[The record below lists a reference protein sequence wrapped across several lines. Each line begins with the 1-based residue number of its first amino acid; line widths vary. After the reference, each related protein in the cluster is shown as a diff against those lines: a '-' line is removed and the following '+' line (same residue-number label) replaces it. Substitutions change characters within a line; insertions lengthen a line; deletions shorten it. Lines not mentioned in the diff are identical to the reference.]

1 MDTSL
6 TAPPLAGGTR
16 RRRAFD
22 SDALLQRGLLLLVIA
37 YLVVGLLIPL
47 LVMGAK
53 SLQTYDFRLDLVSV
67 EMDRGQGFEP
77 ARTLQDWRGT
87 DSEPLNDGLRP
98 GERSRESVARLIP
111 RGERQGVERL
121 RFTDHSPGGGLI
133 LLDGNLSIPGERIEI
148 ARDAIGNVQL
158 APAQAWSLDNYRHYF
173 SSGRL
178 LSSIWNSLWVALVVV
193 TLVVPLAFAFAYGLT
208 RTRMPGRGF
217 FRLVAL
223 VPVLAPSLLP
233 AIGLVYLFGKQGL
246 LTPLLMGANIYGPLG
261 IVIASVFF
269 TLPHAILIM
278 MIALSSSDQ
287 RLYEAAEVLGASKQR
302 TFWTVT
308 LPGAKYGLISSAFVV
323 FTLVITDFGVPK
335 VIGGNFDMLA
345 LDIYKQVIGQQ
356 NFQIGA
362 VVSIVLL
369 LPAILAFSVDRF
381 ISRRQSAL
389 LTARAVPLVIKPDAA
404 RDRASLLICSAI
416 AVFILGIIAICQVA
430 ALVKFWPYNLALGLQ
445 HYDFARM
452 DGGGW
457 ASYRNSVVMAMLSA
471 CIGTFLVFL
480 GAYLVEKVR
489 GANLLRQT
497 LQFLS
502 MMPMA
507 VPGMVLGLAYIF
519 FFNDPANPLH
529 FLYGTMAILVLSTV
543 THLYTVSHITSATAL
558 KQMDA
563 EFEAV
568 AQSLQQPFWRTFFKV
583 NAPVCAPALSE
594 VWLYIFV
601 NAMTTVSAVVFL
613 YSPETTLASVA
624 VLNMD
629 DAGDIA
635 PASAMAL
642 MIFYTNA
649 AVRVIHTFI
658 TNRLLAR
665 QTWRMR

>member
-1 MDTSL
+1 MN
-6 TAPPLAGGTR
+6 TAVSSPPASGGER
-16 RRRAFD
+16 ARAFD
-22 SDALLQRGLLLLVIA
+22 GDWLLQRALLIVVIA
-37 YLVVGLLIPL
+37 YLILGLVLPL
-47 LVMGAK
+47 ALMLGK
-53 SLQTYDFRLDLVSV
+53 SLQTYDFDLQRISV
-67 EMDRGQGFEP
+67 ELDRGQGYEA
-77 ARTLQDWRGT
+77 ARTLEDWRAH
-87 DSEPLNDGLRP
+87 SEYVVNDGLRP
-98 GERSRESVARLIP
+98 GERSRDAVARIIP
-111 RGERQGVERL
+111 HGARADVERL
-121 RFTDHSPGGGLI
+121 RITDHSADGGLI
-133 LLDGNLSIPGERIEI
+133 LLDGRLSEAGESLEVDR
-148 ARDAIGNVQL
+148 AAIGQL
-158 APAQAWSLDNYRHYF
+158 QVVPAQQWSLGNYRHYF
-173 SSGRL
+173 SNARL
-178 LSSIWNSLWVALVVV
+178 LSSIWNSIWVALMVVA
-193 TLVVPLAFAFAYGLT
+193 VVLPLAFAFAYGLT
-208 RTRMPGRGF
+208 RTHMRGRGF

-246 LTPLLMGANIYGPLG
+246 LTPLLLGANIYGPLG

-269 TLPHAILIM
+269 TLPHAVLVM
-278 MIALSSSDQ
+278 MIALSSADQ
-287 RLYEAAEVLGASKQR
+287 RLYEAAEVLGASKRR

-335 VIGGNFDMLA
+335 VIGGAFDMLA

-362 VVSIVLL
+362 VVSIMLL
-369 LPAILAFSVDRF
+369 LPAVLAFAVDRF
-381 ISRRQSAL
+381 ISKRQSAL
-389 LTARAVPLVIKPDAA
+389 LTAKAVPLTIK
-404 RDRASLLICSAI
+404 RDSVRDWSVFGICT
-416 AVFILGIIAICQVA
+416 AVSIFILGVVAICQVA
-430 ALVKFWPYNLALGLQ
+430 ALVKFWPYNFELGLQ
-445 HYDFARM
+445 HYNFNKM

-457 ASYRNSVVMAMLSA
+457 VSYRNSIVMALLSA
-471 CIGTFLVFL
+471 CLGTLLVFL

-489 GANLLRQT
+489 GATTLRQT

-519 FFNDPANPLH
+519 FFNNPANPLH
-529 FLYGTMAILVLSTV
+529 FLYGTMSILVLSTV

-558 KQMDA
+558 KQMDG

-568 AQSLQQPFWRTFFKV
+568 AQSLQQPFWRTFVKV
-583 NAPVCAPALSE
+583 NAPVCFPALAE

-601 NAMTTVSAVVFL
+601 NAMTTVSAAVFL
-613 YSPETTLASVA
+613 YSPQTTLASVA

-649 AVRVIHTFI
+649 LVRVVHGFATERIV
-658 TNRLLAR
+658 RR
-665 QTWRMR
+665 QTWRRR